1 MSQLPKVDARNVFKS
16 YGSVQIL
23 NDVSLTLEPGQIM
36 GLIGPSGAGKSTF
49 LRCVNHLEVIDS
61 GYLAVDGE
69 LIGYKI
75 ANDALQVLPNRVAS
89 RQRSRIGMVFQHFNL
104 FRHLTAI
111 DNVMFAPRLV
121 RKTGKAEAREAALKL
136 LERMGLKDKANSF
149 PSELSG
155 GQQQRVA
162 IARALAME
170 PTLLLLDE
178 PTSALDPEISAE
190 VVDVIKDLASEG
202 RSMLVASH
210 DLRLVADISDKVVF
224 MVGGR
229 IVEEGPADQVL
240 GSPQHE
246 RTRQFLTTLGR
257 GQHA

>member
-1 MSQLPKVDARNVFKS
+1 MSQVHKVEARSVCKS

-23 NDVSLTLEPGQIM
+23 NDVNLTLEAGQIM

-49 LRCVNHLEVIDS
+49 LRCVNHLEIIDS

-69 LIGYKI
+69 LVGYKI
-75 ANDALQVLPNRVAS
+75 KNNNLQLLPNRTAS
-89 RQRSRIGMVFQHFNL
+89 LQRSRIGMVFQHFNL
-104 FRHLTAI
+104 FRHLTAL

-121 RKTGKAEAREAALKL
+121 RKMSKAEARSRAHDL
-136 LERMGLKDKANSF
+136 LERMGLKGKENAF
-149 PSELSG
+149 PAQLSG

-178 PTSALDPEISAE
+178 PTSALDPEIAAE

-224 MVGGR
+224 MVGGK
-229 IVEEGPADQVL
+229 IVEEGPADEVL
-240 GSPQHE
+240 GNPRQE
-246 RTRQFLTTLGR
+246 RTRQFLTTLQR
-257 GQHA
+257 GHA

>member
-1 MSQLPKVDARNVFKS
+1 MSQAHKVDARNVYKS
-16 YGSVQIL
+16 YGSVRIL

-69 LIGYKI
+69 LVGYKI
-75 ANDALQVLPNRVAS
+75 ANESLQVLPNRLAS
-89 RQRSRIGMVFQHFNL
+89 QQRSRIGMVFQHFNL

-121 RKTGKAEAREAALKL
+121 RRKSKAEARASALQL
-136 LERMGLKDKANSF
+136 LDRMGLKDKANSY
-149 PSELSG
+149 PAELSG

-210 DLRLVADISDKVVF
+210 DLRLVADISDRVVF
-224 MVGGR
+224 MVGGK
-229 IVEEGPADQVL
+229 IVEEGPASEVL
-240 GSPQHE
+240 GNPKQE
-246 RTRQFLTTLGR
+246 RTQQFLTTLQR
-257 GQHA
+257 GHA

>member
-1 MSQLPKVDARNVFKS
+1 MSETHKVEAKNVCKS
-16 YGSVQIL
+16 YGAIRIL
-23 NDVSLTLEPGQIM
+23 DDVNLTLEPGQIM

-69 LIGYKI
+69 LVGYKI
-75 ANDALQVLPNRVAS
+75 QNNTLQLLSNRTAS
-89 RQRSRIGMVFQHFNL
+89 FQRSRIGMVFQHFNL
-104 FRHLTAI
+104 FRHLTAL

-121 RKTGKAEAREAALKL
+121 RKMPKAEARTRALSL
-136 LERMGLKDKANSF
+136 LDRMGLKDKANSF
-149 PSELSG
+149 PAQLSG

-178 PTSALDPEISAE
+178 PTSALDPEIAAE
-190 VVDVIKDLASEG
+190 VVEVIKDLASEG

-224 MVGGR
+224 MVGGK
-229 IVEEGPADQVL
+229 IVEEGPAERVL
-240 GSPQHE
+240 LDPKHE
-246 RTRQFLTTLGR
+246 RTRQFLTTLQR
-257 GQHA
+257 GHA

>member
-1 MSQLPKVDARNVFKS
+1 MSSVPKVEARAVSKS
-16 YGSVQIL
+16 FGAVKIL
-23 NDVSLTLEPGQIM
+23 DEVSLTLEPGQIM

-49 LRCVNHLEVIDS
+49 LRCVNHLEVIDG

-69 LIGYKI
+69 LVGYKI
-75 ANDALQVLPNRVAS
+75 AGDSLHVLPNKVAS

-104 FRHLTAI
+104 FRHMTAL
-111 DNVMFAPRLV
+111 DNVMFAPKLV
-121 RKTGKAEAREAALKL
+121 RGVSKTEARSRALDL
-136 LERMGLKDKANSF
+136 LERMGLPDKAGSY
-149 PSELSG
+149 PAELSG

-162 IARALAME
+162 IARALAMD

-178 PTSALDPEISAE
+178 PTSALDPEIAAE

-210 DLRLVADISDKVVF
+210 DLRLVQDISDKVVF

-229 IVEEGPADQVL
+229 IVEEGPADEVL
-240 GSPQHE
+240 GQPKHE

-257 GQHA
+257 GHA